1 MRKENRRIG
10 EDDMFEEEIK
20 HHDVLFSGSS
30 LEIGKIHWYI
40 QKANTEMEN
49 LQYVKQEK
57 DGFKDVMEEVLT
69 SFGEEVG
76 VDEIHWWVFKKETKM
91 KELLD
96 RTNNVLV
103 SAQKL
108 KEDSLSLKNMVAPK
122 SYEGIVGRIKE
133 FTERDAKEIHALH
146 DYVVWLHSRDILAPI
161 ILFTPRVWGTTR
173 LSDRMVQI
181 TANSIEEDQ
190 QMVERCVEKAL
201 GLRGRFSYTIE
212 EAHNS
217 IMADIYD
224 SLDPEEEWPTSDPV
238 SRETLLVQTAHKV
251 FDELATY
258 FEFIRNSLKNIA
270 LEIEKYNDQA
280 RLLYN
285 ESFWSQFVTKALA
298 DSRVE
303 TQLWDF
309 KTTLEMWHCP
319 KEKKQEFEVA
329 FAEQVSSYANSSGGA
344 LIIGITNE
352 PPRKV
357 VGIQNL
363 ENKMKSAKSV
373 LDRCTSGNAGFV
385 HFQQI
390 RLKDE
395 SGQER
400 DCLVIAIAQTKNV
413 IQVKDQHGKFSCPTR
428 QATGLHR
435 GTYDEVLQSKT
446 SVLYDN
452 YNFVRNLK
460 VFLDGR

>member
-1 MRKENRRIG
+1 
-10 EDDMFEEEIK
+10 MFEDEIQ
-20 HHDVLFSGSS
+20 HHKLLFSGPS
-30 LEIGKIHWYI
+30 LEIGRTHWYI
-40 QKANTEMEN
+40 QKADTEMEN
-49 LQYVKQEK
+49 RRFVKQGK
-57 DGFKDVMEEVLT
+57 SGFRDLMEEVLT
-69 SFGEEVG
+69 PFGEEVG
-76 VDEIHWWVFKKETKM
+76 ADEIHWWVFKKETKM

-96 RTNNVLV
+96 WTNDVLA

-108 KEDSLSLKNMVAPK
+108 KEDSLSLKNMVAPE
-122 SYEGIVGRIKE
+122 SYEGIIGRVKE

-146 DYVVWLHSRDILAPI
+146 DYVVWLYGRDVLAPI

-173 LSDRMVQI
+173 LSDRMVKI
-181 TANSIEEDQ
+181 TANSIDDDQ
-190 QMVERCVEKAL
+190 QTVEECLEKAL
-201 GLRGRFSYTIE
+201 GLRGRFSHTIGE
-212 EAHNS
+212 THQS

-224 SLDPEEEWPTSDPV
+224 SIDPEDRWPTSDPV
-238 SRETLLVQTAHKV
+238 SKETLLAQTSHKV

-258 FEFIRNSLKNIA
+258 FEFIRNSLRNIV

-285 ESFWSQFVTKALA
+285 ESFWTQFVTKAMA

-309 KTTLEMWHCP
+309 KNTIEMWHCQE
-319 KEKKQEFEVA
+319 EKKQEFEVA
-329 FAEQVSSYANSSGGA
+329 FSEQVASYANLSGGV

-363 ENKMKSAKSV
+363 ENRIKFTKSV
-373 LDRCTSGNAGFV
+373 LDRCTGGNAGFV

-395 SGQER
+395 SSQEQ

-413 IQVKDQHGKFSCPTR
+413 IKVKDQQSRFTYPKR
-428 QATGLHR
+428 QGTGLHR
-435 GTYDEVLQSKT
+435 GTYEEILQSKV

-452 YNFVRNLK
+452 YNFIKSLK
-460 VFLDGR
+460 AFLDGK

>member
-1 MRKENRRIG
+1 
-10 EDDMFEEEIK
+10 MFGEEIK
-20 HHDVLFSGSS
+20 HHEALFSGPS
-30 LEIGKIHWYI
+30 LEIGKIHWHI
-40 QKANTEMEN
+40 QKAHTEMEKR
-49 LQYVKQEK
+49 QYVKQEK
-57 DGFKDVMEEVLT
+57 SGFKDVMEEVLT
-69 SFGEEVG
+69 PFGEEVG

-96 RTNNVLV
+96 RTNNVLK

-108 KEDSLSLKNMVAPK
+108 KEDSLSLKNMPAAE
-122 SYEGIVGRIKE
+122 SYGSIVDRIKKFAE
-133 FTERDAKEIHALH
+133 QDAKEIHELY
-146 DYVVWLHSRDILAPI
+146 DYVAWLYSRNMLAPI

-181 TANSIEEDQ
+181 TVNSIEEDQ
-190 QMVERCVEKAL
+190 QTVKRCVEKAL
-201 GLRGRFSYTIE
+201 GLQGRLSYTIE
-212 EAHNS
+212 EVHNS

-224 SLDPEEEWPTSDPV
+224 SIDPEDEWPTSDPM
-238 SRETLLVQTAHKV
+238 SKETLLAQTSHKV

-258 FEFIRNSLKNIA
+258 FEFIRNSLKNII
-270 LEIEKYNDQA
+270 LEIEKYNDQN

-285 ESFWSQFVTKALA
+285 ESFWCQFVTKAMT
-298 DSRVE
+298 DNRVE

-309 KTTLEMWHCP
+309 KTTLEMWHCS
-319 KEKKQEFEVA
+319 KEKKPEFEFA
-329 FAEQVSSYANSSGGA
+329 FCEQISSYANSSGGV

-357 VGIQNL
+357 VGIQDDL
-363 ENKMKSAKSV
+363 EHKIKFTKSV
-373 LDRCTSGNAGFV
+373 LDRHCVGNSGFV

-395 SGQER
+395 SDEEQ
-400 DCLVIAIAQTKNV
+400 DCLIIAIAQTKKV
-413 IQVKDQHGKFSCPTR
+413 IQVKDQQGKFACPLR

-435 GTYDEVLQSKT
+435 VTYDEILQSKA

-452 YNFVRNLK
+452 YNFIKNLK
-460 VFLDGR
+460 AFLDGR

>member
-1 MRKENRRIG
+1 
-10 EDDMFEEEIK
+10 MFEEEIK
-20 HHDVLFSGSS
+20 QHKTLFSGSS
-30 LEIGKIHWYI
+30 FEIGKIHWYI
-40 QKANTEMEN
+40 QKADTEMKKR
-49 LQYVKQEK
+49 QYVKQEK
-57 DGFKDVMEEVLT
+57 SGFKDVMEEVLT
-69 SFGEEVG
+69 PFGEEVG

-96 RTNNVLV
+96 RTNNVLA

-108 KEDSLSLKNMVAPK
+108 KENSLSLKNMPAAE
-122 SYEGIVGRIKE
+122 SYAGIVGRIKE
-133 FTERDAKEIHALH
+133 FTERDAKEIHTLH
-146 DYVVWLHSRDILAPI
+146 DYVAWLYNRDVLASI

-181 TANSIEEDQ
+181 TSHSIEEDQ
-190 QMVERCVEKAL
+190 QTVERCVEKAL
-201 GLRGRFSYTIE
+201 GLRGRFSYTIGE
-212 EAHNS
+212 VHNS

-224 SLDPEEEWPTSDPV
+224 SIDPEDEWPTSDPV
-238 SRETLLVQTAHKV
+238 SKETLLVQTSHKV

-258 FEFIRNSLKNIA
+258 FEFVRNSLRNIV
-270 LEIEKYNDQA
+270 LEIQKYNDQA

-285 ESFWSQFVTKALA
+285 ESFWSQFVTKAMA
-298 DSRVE
+298 DNRVE

-309 KTTLEMWHCP
+309 KNALEMWHC
-319 KEKKQEFEVA
+319 KDEKKQEFEVA
-329 FAEQVSSYANSSGGA
+329 FSEQVGSYANSSGGV

-357 VGIQNL
+357 VGIQDL
-363 ENKMKSAKSV
+363 ENKMKFTKLV
-373 LDRCTSGNAGFV
+373 LDRCTGGNAGFV

-395 SGQER
+395 SGQEL
-400 DCLVIAIAQTKNV
+400 DCLVIAISQTKNV
-413 IQVKDQHGKFSCPTR
+413 IQVKDQQGKFSYPTR

-435 GTYDEVLQSKT
+435 GTYDEILQSKM

-452 YNFVRNLK
+452 YNFISSLK
-460 VFLDGR
+460 AFLDGR

>member
-1 MRKENRRIG
+1 MELGTNC
-10 EDDMFEEEIK
+10 MFEEEVK
-20 HHDVLFSGSS
+20 YHEALFSGSS

-40 QKANTEMEN
+40 QKADTEMERRR
-49 LQYVKQEK
+49 YIKQNKEGLR
-57 DGFKDVMEEVLT
+57 DIMEDVLT
-69 SFGEEVG
+69 PFGEEVG
-76 VDEIHWWVFKKETKM
+76 VDEVHWWVFKKETKM

-96 RTNNVLV
+96 RTNNVLA

-108 KEDSLSLKNMVAPK
+108 KEDSLSLKNMVVPE
-122 SYEGIVGRIKE
+122 SYEGIVDRIKE
-133 FTERDAKEIHALH
+133 FTEQDAEEIHALH
-146 DYVVWLHSRDILAPI
+146 DYVVWLHNRDILAPI

-173 LSDRMVQI
+173 LADRMVQI
-181 TANSIEEDQ
+181 TANSIDEDQ
-190 QMVERCVEKAL
+190 RKVELCAEKAL
-201 GLRGRFSYTIE
+201 GIRGRFSYTIGE
-212 EAHNS
+212 VHNS

-224 SLDPEEEWPTSDPV
+224 SLDPEDEWPTSDPV
-238 SRETLLVQTAHKV
+238 PKKTLLVQTSHKV

-258 FEFIRNSLKNIA
+258 FEFVRNSLRNII

-285 ESFWSQFVTKALA
+285 ESFWSQFVTKAMA

-309 KTTLEMWHCP
+309 KSTIEMWQC
-319 KEKKQEFEVA
+319 KEEKKQEFEVA
-329 FAEQVSSYANSSGGA
+329 FAEQVSSYANSSGGV
-344 LIIGITNE
+344 LIIGITNDL
-352 PPRKV
+352 PRKI
-357 VGIQNL
+357 VGIQDI
-363 ENKMKSAKSV
+363 ENKMKFAKSV
-373 LDRCTSGNAGFV
+373 IDRCAQGNTGFV

-400 DCLVIAIAQTKNV
+400 DCLVVAIAQTKKV
-413 IQVKDQHGKFSCPTR
+413 IQVKDQQGKFSCPTR

-435 GTYDEVLQSKT
+435 RTYEEILQSKT

-452 YNFVRNLK
+452 YNFISNLK
-460 VFLDGR
+460 AFLDGR